1 MDTVALR
8 VRPPLTRDDLPGLFS
23 RTCALLEEAS
33 PGLVRCDVTGLPAD
47 AVSLD
52 ALARLCLAT
61 KRHGARLELHG
72 DSPDLGAFLAFA
84 GLRDVLA

>member
-1 MDTVALR
+1 MV
-8 VRPPLTRDDLPGLFS
+8 
-23 RTCALLEEAS
+23 
-33 PGLVRCDVTGLPAD
+33 VRCEVTGLPAD

-52 ALARLCLAT
+52 ALGRLCLAT
-61 KRHGARLELHG
+61 GRHGARLELWG